1 MDLSGYAAILL
12 LFLVGVYTLQICA
25 RDFQKARKAGNRRA
39 YLYVIGAVLAVA
51 VIAIVLLIVLFS
63 ILGPFH

>member
-1 MDLSGYAAILL
+1 MDLSGYAAVLL

-25 RDFQKARKAGNRRA
+25 RDFRKARKAGNRRA
-39 YLYVIGAVLAVA
+39 YLYIKGAVFALA

>member
-12 LFLVGVYTLQICA
+12 LFLVGVYTLQICT
-25 RDFQKARKAGNRRA
+25 RDFQKARKAGNQRA